1 MHLSPLDSVEDRE
14 RRRQYASRDDT
25 EGKVL
30 DERKAEGGHQH
41 AGAAPIAKQEK
52 EIFLL
57 RHIPADHHQYTS
69 QRRQGDEARQRSC
82 DQHENQDKDGMPYA
96 GDRAA
101 CAGANISRRARDR
114 SGHADPA
121 EYSRS
126 DVRDALR
133 HDLHIVAV
141 LASCHAI
148 GHFGGQQA
156 LDRPK
161 KRERER
167 SRQHVKY
174 G

>member
-1 MHLSPLDSVEDRE
+1 MPEIGL
-14 RRRQYASRDDT
+14 
-25 EGKVL
+25 
-30 DERKAEGGHQH
+30 H
-41 AGAAPIAKQEK
+41 A
-52 EIFLL
+52 
-57 RHIPADHHQYTS
+57 PA
-69 QRRQGDEARQRSC
+69 RMLVAVR
-82 DQHENQDKDGMPYA
+82 
-96 GDRAA
+96 
-101 CAGANISRRARDR
+101 
-114 SGHADPA
+114 A